1 MGKKGDIWVSHK
13 ICVKKDQICVKKTLR
28 YAILFKRLL
37 TADLTYLLILGGTV
51 TSKGKGV
58 GQAKINDD
66 YKVYEIKSE
75 VE

>member
-1 MGKKGDIWVSHK
+1 MIIWVKKEIPIWVSHK
-13 ICVKKDQICVKKTLR
+13 ICVKKTLR